1 MTTLTTATCSAGLGA
16 LVLFLA
22 TAATAQDA
30 PAADVWAPTIKLSG
44 RIYFDSVDQEVDREA
59 GADAAIGE
67 GRLRTARLALA
78 GNLNSKWTYKAEASI
93 SSQDQK
99 PQWEDLLLTYKVDA
113 STSIIAGNFRT
124 VSFENISSSL
134 NNTFMER
141 GPFNDIIDAGR
152 VMNLVVRRTGPNWT
166 LQAAVSGDTVN
177 TGDTIT
183 SEQVAYSVRGTW
195 APAVAEGQALHLGFW
210 ARARDR
216 GEGPAFNY
224 RVRNNTNY
232 GARYTSTGAIGDGDA
247 MIGLEGLWI
256 LGPLSLQGEAVHIA
270 IDRTNGLDQN
280 AAAYYVA
287 ASWFVTGESRKLD
300 VGKGAI
306 GRTKVLSPVTSG
318 GPGAIELAARYDR
331 VDLTDISGPAAAG
344 QYSAW
349 TLGANWYPLP
359 HVRFMGNFTRSR
371 NDNPAVGADVDVD
384 TLQFRAQ
391 FDF

>member
-1 MTTLTTATCSAGLGA
+1 MTATNAATCSAGLGA

-22 TAATAQDA
+22 TPAVAQDA
-30 PAADVWAPTIKLSG
+30 PAADAWAPTVKLSG
-44 RIYFDSVDQEVDREA
+44 RIYLDSVDQEVDREV
-59 GADAAIGE
+59 GADFDTGE
-67 GRLRTARLALA
+67 SRLRTARVALS
-78 GNLNSKWTYKAEASI
+78 GNLNAKWTYKAEAAI
-93 SSQDQK
+93 SSQDHK
-99 PQWEDLLLTYKVDA
+99 PQWEDLLLTYKINA

-141 GPFNDIIDAGR
+141 GAFNDIIDAGR
-152 VMNLVVRRTGPNWT
+152 VMNFVVRRTGPNWT
-166 LQAAVSGDTVN
+166 LQAAVSGDSVN

-195 APAVAEGQALHLGFW
+195 APTMAEGQALHLGFW
-210 ARARDR
+210 ARTRDR
-216 GEGPAFNY
+216 GEGAAFNY

-232 GARYTSTGAIGDGDA
+232 GARYTSAGAIGDGDT
-247 MIGLEGLWI
+247 MVGLEGLWI
-256 LGPLSLQGEAVHIA
+256 AGPLSLQGEAVHIA
-270 IDRTNGLDQN
+270 IDRTNGLEQN

-287 ASWFVTGESRKLD
+287 ASWFVTGERRKLD
-300 VGKGAI
+300 VAKGAI

-318 GPGAIELAARYDR
+318 GLGAIELAARYDS

-384 TLQFRAQ
+384 TLQVRAQ